1 MSNEEIKAGLESL
14 RNDLESIDARL
25 TKLEDDLLTSSEFGS
40 MLKEKFDSLEE
51 YIDNAIKRA
60 VKVEVD
66 NKWES
71 LTV

>member
-25 TKLEDDLLTSSEFGS
+25 TKLEDDRLTSSEFGS

>member
-71 LTV
+71 LKV